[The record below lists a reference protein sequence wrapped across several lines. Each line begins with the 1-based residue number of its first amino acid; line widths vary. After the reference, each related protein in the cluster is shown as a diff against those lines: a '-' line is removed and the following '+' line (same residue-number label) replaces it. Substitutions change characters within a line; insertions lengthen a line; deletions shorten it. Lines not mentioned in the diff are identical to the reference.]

1 MNKQSFVKYLREPEQ
16 LSAETIPQIMDLAR
30 QFPYASIVQVLLA
43 MNLYK
48 ENHIIYDSQ
57 LKLAACL
64 TPDRNILRLHIDKL
78 SDFREQTMLP
88 DEYKT
93 PAKKQE
99 TDTETAEQQTATQ
112 SPQQKEEQAVS
123 DDMVTDELGYG
134 RKSFF
139 EDEEKPVDDGSSH
152 GQRKTIEELKRIVA
166 ERIREIEAEKMAEES
181 GELPKP
187 KAKTELIDAFIR
199 NNPSITRGKPEF
211 FNPIDSARRSV
222 VDQENIVSETL
233 ARIYKNQGHIDKAIS
248 VYKKLS
254 LKYPE
259 KSSYFAARIEDAKK
273 KDKNT

>member
-16 LSAETIPQIMDLAR
+16 LTADNIPQLMDLAR
-30 QFPYASIVQVLLA
+30 QFPYSSIVQVLLA

-48 ENHIIYDSQ
+48 ENHILYDSQ

-78 SDFREQTMLP
+78 SDFREQTVLP
-88 DEYKT
+88 DEYKA
-93 PAKKQE
+93 PAEKPKVE
-99 TDTETAEQQTATQ
+99 KTEATDQATAAQSTDEKAEQ
-112 SPQQKEEQAVS
+112 SPTEVEADDRPTYSGQA
-123 DDMVTDELGYG
+123 
-134 RKSFF
+134 FF
-139 EDEEKPVDDGSSH
+139 EDEEQPPEADSTHSK
-152 GQRKTIEELKRIVA
+152 RKTIEELKRIVA

-187 KAKTELIDAFIR
+187 RAKTELIEEFIR
-199 NNPSITRGKPEF
+199 NNPSITRGKPVF

-273 KDKNT
+273 KK